1 MNLRRARSE
10 GGALR
15 LDQVKLQYSLD
26 PETGLPNGYS
36 VFQPLEIWVT
46 ENRSGLVAL
55 GCIILFYTP
64 EVKLRTYFGMA
75 FVHPSVC
82 LSVCPSVSHIMS
94 AQYLEQFMRGSHG
107 T

>member
-36 VFQPLEIWVT
+36 VFQQKDSNKWVGTHRHQPLEIRLT
-46 ENRSGLVAL
+46 EHWPFYVSLVKIFDVGLTIRP
-55 GCIILFYTP
+55 IIMPFQTGF
-64 EVKLRTYFGMA
+64 TYAIFKTG
-75 FVHPSVC
+75 F
-82 LSVCPSVSHIMS
+82 
-94 AQYLEQFMRGSHG
+94 
-107 T
+107 

>member
-36 VFQPLEIWVT
+36 VFQQKDS
-46 ENRSGLVAL
+46 N
-55 GCIILFYTP
+55 
-64 EVKLRTYFGMA
+64 K
-75 FVHPSVC
+75 
-82 LSVCPSVSHIMS
+82 
-94 AQYLEQFMRGSHG
+94 
-107 T
+107 